1 MPKSDVGRVIKTM
14 HMLRLTTDDCYA
26 RRIRTQLNRGAQRND
41 LARRVFFDRSGEQRR
56 TAQTLDARRY
66 VTGQEIN
73 SVPKGALG
81 FVLNVIVLWNTIHT
95 YMDEARSHQTTA
107 NCAVPASRASR
118 ASRSLMTTCRTSRPF
133 VTSTFASKDDIDSM
147 FRRH

>member
-1 MPKSDVGRVIKTM
+1 MIATPDAFVPNSIGVRNAMTW
-14 HMLRLTTDDCYA
+14 LAACFLTA
-26 RRIRTQLNRGAQRND
+26 A
-41 LARRVFFDRSGEQRR
+41 ASSGEQRR